1 MRFPIALMIL
11 IGTAVPAFADMESAR
26 NALRA
31 GNPAEMT
38 ALAASGDDDA
48 QLLLA
53 EAYMAAAGVARDPA
67 RAVIWAKKAA
77 TQGNLLAQVMLAQV
91 FGEGPGV
98 EKDPA
103 ESARWL
109 VMAAAQGDAESQFDL
124 ATR

>member
-11 IGTAVPAFADMESAR
+11 IGTAVPALADMESAR
-26 NALRA
+26 NAMRA

-38 ALAASGDDDA
+38 ALAASGDNDA

-67 RAVIWAKKAA
+67 QAVIWAKKAA

-91 FGEGPGV
+91 FGRRHRGRERSGR
-98 EKDPA
+98 KCALA
-103 ESARWL
+103 ENGGSSGR
-109 VMAAAQGDAESQFDL
+109 
-124 ATR
+124 R